1 MARFVYT
8 KAKEKIM
15 TKQVDLVG
23 DTIKTALVANT
34 YTPNATTDEF
44 YSTIA
49 AHVLDEDITLTSKSV
64 AGGAFDAAD
73 VTWSAVAAGDT
84 ALGVVTYM
92 DTGNPATSIL
102 LHFNGDVSG
111 FPFTTNGS
119 DVTVNWDNGAFKI
132 FAF

>member
-15 TKQVDLVG
+15 TKQVDLIG
-23 DTIKTALVANT
+23 DPIKVALVANT
-34 YTPNATTDEF
+34 YTPNASTDEF
-44 YSTIA
+44 YSAIA
-49 AHVLDEDITLTSKSV
+49 AHVLDSDITLSGKSV
-64 AGGAFDAAD
+64 AGGAFDAND

-84 ALGVVTYM
+84 ARGVVSYM
-92 DTGNPATSIL
+92 DTGNPATSPI